1 MKTFCLIMLFLFNAF
16 TVFSQGISDLTLDE
30 RFECQVKSLDEFLAR
45 LNGDESYPGINV
57 DGHSRIN
64 NLAMLMDF
72 QMPHKNESAF
82 KENCMKFFCAIET
95 SSRPLKDTDSLF
107 FAVTT
112 CCIKH
117 QGTKKDITLILQK
130 EMDKQRRSRWT
141 LVGANGLQ
149 RCGIIDTTKV
159 RGISP
164 VEHEIHFLEMLDVFK
179 FHAKDAM
186 ALRKS
191 NTHIDQL
198 SVFLALLQTKQIEVL
213 SVDKL
218 TYHVL
223 SIPGF
228 VFTIDEYART
238 NYNSGWLISSFS
250 EMDDERKNVYVQ
262 KLLGK

>member
-1 MKTFCLIMLFLFNAF
+1 MKTFCLTLLFVLNALS
-16 TVFSQGISDLTLDE
+16 VFSQGISDLTLDE

-45 LNGDESYPGINV
+45 LNGDESYPDINV
-57 DGHSRIN
+57 DEHSHIN

-72 QMPHKNESAF
+72 QMPHKNEPAF
-82 KENCMKFFCAIET
+82 KEKSMKFFRAIEAFP
-95 SSRPLKDTDSLF
+95 RPLRDTDSLL

-112 CCIKH
+112 CCVKH
-117 QGTKKDITLILQK
+117 LGTEKNITLILQK
-130 EMDKQRRSRWT
+130 ETDKQNRSRWA
-141 LVGANGLQ
+141 LVGADGLQ
-149 RCGIIDTTKV
+149 QCGIIDTTKV

-186 ALRKS
+186 AFRKS
-191 NTHIDQL
+191 DTHIDQL
-198 SVFLALLQTKQIEVL
+198 SVFLTLLQTGQIELL

-223 SIPGF
+223 AIPGF
-228 VFTIDEYART
+228 IFTIDEYVRT

-250 EMDDERKNVYVQ
+250 EMGDERKHVYIQ
-262 KLLGK
+262 TLLGK